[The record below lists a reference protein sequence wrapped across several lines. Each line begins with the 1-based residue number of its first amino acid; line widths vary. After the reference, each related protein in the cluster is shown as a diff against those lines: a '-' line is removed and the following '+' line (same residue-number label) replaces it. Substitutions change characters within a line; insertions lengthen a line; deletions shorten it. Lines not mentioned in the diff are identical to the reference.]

1 MLLKARS
8 RPWRAALPDT
18 LVVPPPH
25 VARVN
30 SIRPAIPEIGEFVW
44 CSVFSPRIYD
54 GNQSVVIRLSSWPAK
69 EWLCST
75 AAFLGK
81 TETSFFVLGPNGL
94 EIRWFA
100 GDHEVPLCGH
110 CALAVNAV
118 LLPMLQDRELREVV
132 NLGGRLSLSRQD
144 DHPYIVLK
152 AIGLAPVL
160 KETVPLGVKVVQAF
174 DAGRDYLV
182 ILEDEETLRRF
193 DPTTAGIERLAKIGC
208 IISSPSKSGAAAFRF
223 FAPRVGIQEDR
234 ASGSVIPALMQ
245 YWASGIPGDHI
256 FIQES
261 GHDIKIRARWL
272 EDRVALTGEVL
283 EFASGRIHE
292 QHPSQICHAP

>member
-1 MLLKARS
+1 MPLRIRS
-8 RPWRAALPDT
+8 AWRTPLPDS
-18 LVVPPPH
+18 LVVPAPH
-25 VARVN
+25 PAQAN

-54 GNQSVVIRLSSWPAK
+54 GNQSIVIRLNSWPAK

-118 LLPMLQDRELREVV
+118 LLPMLQDGELREVT
-132 NLGGRLSLSRQD
+132 NLGGRLWLSRHEG
-144 DHPYIVLK
+144 HPYIVLK
-152 AIGLAPVL
+152 AISLSPVPD
-160 KETVPLGVKVVQAF
+160 EAVPLGGKVVRAF

-182 ILEDEETLRRF
+182 ILEDEETLRNF
-193 DPTTAGIERLAKIGC
+193 DPKKAGIERLAKIGC
-208 IISSPSKSGAAAFRF
+208 IISSPSKSGTAAFRF

-234 ASGSVIPALMQ
+234 ASGSVVPALMQ
-245 YWASGIPGDHI
+245 YWARGTPGEHI
-256 FIQES
+256 FNQES

-272 EDRVALTGEVL
+272 GDRVALTGEVL
-283 EFASGRIHE
+283 EFACGKISL
-292 QHPSQICHAP
+292 

>member
-1 MLLKARS
+1 MPSKTQS
-8 RPWRAALPDT
+8 TTWRAPLPDSL
-18 LVVPPPH
+18 LVPAPLP
-25 VARVN
+25 AQAN
-30 SIRPAIPEIGEFVW
+30 CTTPAIPDIGEFVW

-54 GNQSVVIRLSSWPAK
+54 GNQSIVIRLNSWPAR

-75 AAFLGK
+75 AGFLGQ

-118 LLPMLQDRELREVV
+118 LLPMLQDGELREVV
-132 NLGGRLSLSRQD
+132 NLPGRLWLSRQGGD
-144 DHPYIVLK
+144 PYITLK
-152 AIGLAPVL
+152 AISLAPIAN
-160 KETVPLGVKVVQAF
+160 ETVPLGVKVVQAF

-182 ILEDEETLRRF
+182 ILEDEETLRKF
-193 DPTTAGIERLAKIGC
+193 DPRTAGIERLAKIGC
-208 IISSPSKSGAAAFRF
+208 IISSPCKSGTAAFRF

-234 ASGSVIPALMQ
+234 ASGSVVPALMQ
-245 YWASGIPGDHI
+245 YWARGTPGDHT
-256 FIQES
+256 FSQES

-272 EDRVALTGEVL
+272 EDKVALTGEVL
-283 EFASGRIHE
+283 EFARGKISL
-292 QHPSQICHAP
+292 